1 MPFTD
6 TGYTVSKFLSL
17 LRDTVSKFLSNEGF
31 NKIMSFCGTFHI
43 MSLPLLVMNKE
54 YLYFIIVESRKNDK
68 ITQYFGAEPFL
79 VTSNISRI
87 QFSRFEIF
95 CISCFKG
102 KLIAGS

>member
-1 MPFTD
+1 
-6 TGYTVSKFLSL
+6 
-17 LRDTVSKFLSNEGF
+17 
-31 NKIMSFCGTFHI
+31 
-43 MSLPLLVMNKE
+43 MNKE

-68 ITQYFGAEPFL
+68 VTQYFGAEPFL

-102 KLIAGS
+102 KLIAGSWALSPTPSHMGEKGEVAALEFAKKGSEENETIAIYWDFL